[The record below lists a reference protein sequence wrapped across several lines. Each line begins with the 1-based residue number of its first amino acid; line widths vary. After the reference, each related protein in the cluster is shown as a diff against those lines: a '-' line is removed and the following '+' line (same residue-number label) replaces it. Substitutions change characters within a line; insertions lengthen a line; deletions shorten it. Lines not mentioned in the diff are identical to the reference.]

1 MMLTS
6 KRIYRVVG
14 FSIVMVL
21 CLSSTVKGSTKTNAF
36 ELHELLMRNYDSDVV
51 PSKDTEI
58 INVYITFNLMALLRF
73 DAAEETLITAAWLSI
88 RWSDYSLKWDENAK
102 YDNITEPFLQQRKV
116 WKPDLRLVNTVETHK
131 TLGSDDLLVKIKWN
145 GNILWEPGHRFKTS
159 CSLDTRMYPFD
170 SQNCSLVF
178 STWMH
183 LGNVVKLLSLYD
195 EILFDNLE
203 ENGEWKIISST
214 AKSSYLQ
221 GYGYNLPRFIVTLT
235 LQRRALYYALIVCV
249 PILILSILNCL
260 VYLLPPDSGEE
271 ISFCLTVLLAY
282 LVYISFLSD
291 NLPRTSKTT
300 SYLVVYVSSMICL
313 SFLSVLNSVVVLFFW
328 HKPGIREGLR
338 FKKDDHGFISKIQ
351 HSQIVH
357 DDNTTPENDDVY
369 ENNKNMNTKIIAS
382 ALDKLFCIVM
392 VILTLSATIVITA
405 LILKS
410 AYMYY
415 GNN

>member
-6 KRIYRVVG
+6 NRIYRAVG
-14 FSIVMVL
+14 VSIAIVL
-21 CLSSTVKGSTKTNAF
+21 CLSSTGKGNTKTNAF
-36 ELHELLMRNYDSDVV
+36 DLHELLMRNYDSDVV

-58 INVYITFNLMALLRF
+58 INVNITFNLMALLRF

-88 RWSDYSLKWDENAK
+88 RWNDYSLKWDGNST
-102 YDNITEPFLQQRKV
+102 YDNITETFLQQRKV

-131 TLGSDDLLVKIKWN
+131 TLGSEDLLVKVKRN

-195 EILFDNLE
+195 QILFDDFE
-203 ENGEWKIISST
+203 ENGEWKIIATTSES
-214 AKSSYLQ
+214 KYLHWD
-221 GYGYNLPRFIVTLT
+221 GYYLPRFIVTLT
-235 LQRRALYYALIVCV
+235 LQRRIVYYALTICV
-249 PILILSILNCL
+249 PVLILSILNCL
-260 VYLLPPDSGEE
+260 VYLLPPDSGEK

-282 LVYISFLSD
+282 MVYISFLSD
-291 NLPRTSKTT
+291 DLPRTSKTT
-300 SYLVVYVSSMICL
+300 SYLVVYLSSMICL

-328 HKPGIREGLR
+328 HKPGIREGCR
-338 FKKDDHGFISKIQ
+338 FQKDDYGFISKIQ
-351 HSQIVH
+351 RSQIVH
-357 DDNTTPENDDVY
+357 DDNSTAENDVY
-369 ENNKNMNTKIIAS
+369 KNNKNMNTKIIAS
-382 ALDKLFCIVM
+382 ALDKIFCIVM
-392 VILTLSATIVITA
+392 VILTLSASTVITA

-410 AYMYY
+410 AYS
-415 GNN
+415 GNH